1 MRVLVVEAED
11 TSLKLL
17 GVMLKQ
23 LGYKV
28 ELAENCT
35 DALKAYRERG
45 PQDIVLIAMKFFR
58 GSNAGGTALV
68 DAMLQKNPQ
77 QHYAFLTG
85 SPVLRKPFT
94 LQDVDDFMG
103 AFRRPGG
110 SRFG

>member
-1 MRVLVVEAED
+1 MKVLVVEAED

-17 GVMLKQ
+17 GVMLQQ

-28 ELAENCT
+28 ELTVNCSE
-35 DALKAYRERG
+35 ALKAYQERG

-58 GSNAGGTALV
+58 GSGAGGTALV
-68 DAMLQKNPQ
+68 DAMLKRNPE
-77 QHYAFLTG
+77 QHYAFLTA